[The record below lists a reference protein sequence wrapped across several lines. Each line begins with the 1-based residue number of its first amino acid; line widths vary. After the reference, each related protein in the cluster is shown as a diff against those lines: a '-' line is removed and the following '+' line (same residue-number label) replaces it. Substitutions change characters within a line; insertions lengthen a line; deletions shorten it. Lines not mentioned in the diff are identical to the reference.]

1 MEVFLNVERKVGND
15 KVVNVCGLWIE
26 EVSVNDEEAKEGGK
40 RLTCGVPVAFFVFFS
55 RNGMIWTKF

>member
-1 MEVFLNVERKVGND
+1 MLKGRRQGGECV
-15 KVVNVCGLWIE
+15 WIE

-55 RNGMIWTKF
+55 RNGMM